1 MAASRTSL
9 PTRPRAG
16 IRHRDKVSPYDF
28 KRPERVGKE
37 QMRSLQT
44 MHEAFGRNFGAALSA
59 LLRTIVELKLTSVDQ
74 LTYSEFVFSLENP
87 TCFNLINAAP
97 LEGQL
102 ILDINLSLLFPII
115 DRLLGGGSD
124 AAPPARRPLTE
135 IELRLVSRITDLF
148 CKEMKHAWENVLDLD
163 LSIDRVESN
172 PQLVQIVPPNEVVVL
187 ISFELTLGRRA
198 RHDEPVHP
206 VQLHRADQHAALVP
220 IAGSATARRTATPEN
235 IQRISDQL
243 SDAVVEVVVELAET
257 NISTSDLIGLR
268 VGDIIATEKDVRAP
282 ARGVRRRPAQISR
295 PARRIQRPQ
304 GDSGRRADSNFMT
317 PTPAYTRSAAI
328 VGRGLPARL
337 RRASARQARSARHR
351 PTAQDLSVPRN
362 GRSASKNR
370 GSVISTRAHVLIVYM
385 TTVGTPV
392 ISHTSGFRRVR
403 HSQTVTPSSVSAASN

>member
-1 MAASRTSL
+1 MSGDVLSQAEVESLLSAMDAREADVIADASTS
-9 PTRPRAG
+9 RS
-16 IRHRDKVSPYDF
+16 RHREKISPYDF

-44 MHEAFGRNFGAALSA
+44 MHEAFGRNFGASLSA

-124 AAPPARRPLTE
+124 PGAPIRRPLTE

-187 ISFELTLGRRA
+187 DQLRAHAGRRP
-198 RHDEPVHP
+198 RHDEPLHP
-206 VQLHRADQHAALVP
+206 VQCDRTDQHPAVIEQLGQLRQEDGHGREHPAHQQP
-220 IAGSATARRTATPEN
+220 AERSACGSRCRPGRDEH
-235 IQRISDQL
+235 L
-243 SDAVVEVVVELAET
+243 
-257 NISTSDLIGLR
+257 DLR
-268 VGDIIATEKDVRAP
+268 PD
-282 ARGVRRRPAQISR
+282 RPAQWATSSR
-295 PARRIQRPQ
+295 RKKTSLARSSFRSKAGPNFTPSRARSKAARR
-304 GDSGRRADSNFMT
+304 F
-317 PTPAYTRSAAI
+317 RS
-328 VGRGLPARL
+328 
-337 RRASARQARSARHR
+337 SA
-351 PTAQDLSVPRN
+351 
-362 GRSASKNR
+362 
-370 GSVISTRAHVLIVYM
+370 
-385 TTVGTPV
+385 
-392 ISHTSGFRRVR
+392 
-403 HSQTVTPSSVSAASN
+403 